1 MTLKGTPV
9 FAGFYSTTQRP
20 IEEAYLN
27 NGQPWESEA
36 EALANIPSGA
46 RYIGQLINIQ
56 NELYWFLDDLT
67 TLTTVKEALKPK
79 ANEVLFDETDE
90 EIQTLFAAENV
101 EDALKE
107 LMNLIIKARNPFVIQ
122 LSAGAA
128 ISDKIQG
135 AIVPAG
141 WVLTDIDGTDL
152 QITHNLQDREF
163 ASLTVKEINGGTKRL
178 CIPFNEAFG
187 GITETG
193 QIITIQ
199 GLNLT
204 DLAMNIYIFFS

>member
-1 MTLKGTPV
+1 MALKGTPV

-56 NELYWFLDDLT
+56 NDLYWFLDDLT
-67 TLTTVKEALKPK
+67 TLTSVKDALKPR

-90 EIQTLFAAENV
+90 EIKTLFAAENV
-101 EDALKE
+101 ETALKE
-107 LMNLIIKARNPFVIQ
+107 LMNLVIKGRNPFVIE

-128 ISDKIQG
+128 ISDKIQN
-135 AIVPAG
+135 AIIPVG
-141 WVLTDIDGTDL
+141 WSLADQGGTDL
-152 QITHNLQDREF
+152 IITHVLDREF
-163 ASLTVKEINGGTKRL
+163 ASLTIKEIDGETGRL
-178 CIPFNEAFG
+178 CIPFNEAYT

-193 QIITIQ
+193 QEIIIE

-204 DLAMNIYIFFS
+204 DLAMKIFIFFA

>member
-1 MTLKGTPV
+1 MALRGTPV
-9 FAGFYSTTQRP
+9 YAGFYSTTQRP

-27 NGQPWESEA
+27 NGQPWASEA
-36 EALANIPSGA
+36 EALENIPSGA

-67 TLTTVKEALKPK
+67 TLTTVKDALKPK
-79 ANEVLFDETDE
+79 ADEVLFNETDE
-90 EIQTLFAAENV
+90 EIQTLFAANNV

-107 LMNLIIKARNPFVIQ
+107 LMNLIIKARNPFVIK

-135 AIVPAG
+135 AIIPAG

-152 QITHNLQDREF
+152 QITHNLEDREF

-178 CIPFNEAFG
+178 CIPFNEAFT
-187 GITETG
+187 GITENG
-193 QIITIQ
+193 QNITIE
-199 GLNLT
+199 GLNPT

>member
-1 MTLKGTPV
+1 M
-9 FAGFYSTTQRP
+9 
-20 IEEAYLN
+20 N
-27 NGQPWESEA
+27 NGQPWANEA

-46 RYIGQLINIQ
+46 RYIGQLINIK

-67 TLTTVKEALKPK
+67 TLTTVKDALKPK
-79 ANEVLFDETDE
+79 ADEVLFNETDE

-107 LMNLIIKARNPFVIQ
+107 LMNLIIKARNPFVIN

-135 AIVPAG
+135 AIIPAG
-141 WVLTDIDGTDL
+141 WQLADIDGTDL
-152 QITHNLQDREF
+152 QITHNLEDREF
-163 ASLTVKEINGGTKRL
+163 ASLTIKEINGETKRL
-178 CIPFNEAFG
+178 CIPFSEAYG

-193 QIITIQ
+193 QNITIQ

-204 DLAMNIYIFFS
+204 DLAMNIFIFFS